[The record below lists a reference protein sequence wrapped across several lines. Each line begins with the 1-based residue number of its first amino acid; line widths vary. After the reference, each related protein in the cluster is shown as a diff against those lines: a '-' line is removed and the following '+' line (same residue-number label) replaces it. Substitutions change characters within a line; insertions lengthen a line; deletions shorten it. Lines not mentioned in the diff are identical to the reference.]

1 MWQEFCDHE
10 VIMIVG
16 VNAEAMEPNAYHTA
30 EYWDVDDS
38 ASAVVCRE
46 RFMVASRIDVFQNVE
61 ALKEHKVDS
70 ALATIVGA
78 KTMIAKQVSDCRPAG
93 ITWVILEPRAVVLP
107 VTAASTRTT
116 RITSNGL
123 SWDRANPRSL
133 AGGMVSYLV
142 LKRLVIAFDSEEL
155 IEGGEI
161 CNTTSDKRSVCFG
174 LSSSHS
180 FSCNHLKARD
190 KMHLAI
196 HENGC
201 SRAWFD
207 YCRSVFTQSVRKAS
221 SIVDLYNVS
230 TYQCRILLNKMG
242 SLNQKSEFRKT
253 DNMDKRF
260 FFRRIST
267 LPTTGSCHFSEDFG
281 ETITRMKF

>member
-1 MWQEFCDHE
+1 MYCLTVIVQNAFWRAARLWQEFCDHE
-10 VIMIVG
+10 VFMIVG

-46 RFMVASRIDVFQNVE
+46 SFMVASRIDVFQNVE

-93 ITWVILEPRAVVLP
+93 ITWVRLEPRAAVLP

-142 LKRLVIAFDSEEL
+142 LKRLVIAYDSEEL
-155 IEGGEI
+155 IEGGGHEFPSP
-161 CNTTSDKRSVCFG
+161 NYKMMFG
-174 LSSSHS
+174 N
-180 FSCNHLKARD
+180 FQD
-190 KMHLAI
+190 
-196 HENGC
+196 E
-201 SRAWFD
+201 
-207 YCRSVFTQSVRKAS
+207 VRKG
-221 SIVDLYNVS
+221 V
-230 TYQCRILLNKMG
+230 QR
-242 SLNQKSEFRKT
+242 
-253 DNMDKRF
+253 
-260 FFRRIST
+260 
-267 LPTTGSCHFSEDFG
+267 HH
-281 ETITRMKF
+281 